1 MEEFNYQTRQERLR
15 TVSDL
20 LSQTELSSDKSKVSQ
35 IFDTLRSL
43 VVEIELLPGQQ
54 ISELEVAQA
63 FKTSKTPVREALIR
77 LEDAGL
83 VNIVP
88 KSGTYVTP
96 IRIDRYLEA
105 CFIRVNL
112 EIGAVRRA
120 AQRSFSSSEVFFERL
135 GRSLSRQEDAI
146 ARDDY
151 QEFFQLDEGFHRSF
165 YELAGLPGVWW
176 TVKGVQADVDRVRHL
191 KRINRIRKG
200 PQIIVQHRAIM
211 DAICSGNPAEAEK
224 ALLAHIGGLGS
235 EIETLSRQPG
245 LLEHIE
251 TLNAAV
257 KRPQPLR
264 A

>member
-1 MEEFNYQTRQERLR
+1 MAKIAVDRLR
-15 TVSDL
+15 TVSEL
-20 LSQTELSSDKSKVSQ
+20 LLDMRLSPEKSKVSQ
-35 IFDTLRSL
+35 IFDAIRALI
-43 VVEIELLPGQQ
+43 VEIKLLPGQQ
-54 ISELEVAQA
+54 ISELEVADA
-63 FKTSKTPVREALIR
+63 LETSKTPVREALIR

-83 VNIVP
+83 VRIVP

-96 IRIDRYLEA
+96 IRIDRYVEA

-120 AQRSFSSSEVFFERL
+120 ARKSHTSDADFCRELDEGIAEQEEV
-135 GRSLSRQEDAI
+135 I

-151 QEFFQLDEGFHRSF
+151 RRFFELDEAFHRAL
-165 YELAGLPGVWW
+165 YQLAGVPGVWW

-191 KRINRIRKG
+191 KTLRNIRKG
-200 PQIIVQHRAIM
+200 PQIIEQHRAIR
-211 DAICSGNPAEAEK
+211 DAIAAGSPADAET
-224 ALLAHIGGLGS
+224 ALLAHIGGLGT

-251 TLNAAV
+251 ILNAAV
-257 KRPQPLR
+257 KRPHLLR

>member
-1 MEEFNYQTRQERLR
+1 MEDSLALRHAERLR
-15 TVSDL
+15 SISDL
-20 LSQTELSSDKSKVSQ
+20 LLNVELSPNKSKVSQ
-35 IFDTLRSL
+35 IFEILKTL
-43 VVEIELLPGQQ
+43 VVEIRLLPGQQ
-54 ISELEVAQA
+54 ISELEVADA
-63 FKTSKTPVREALIR
+63 LKTSKTPVREALIR

-96 IRIDRYLEA
+96 IRIDRFLEA

-112 EIGAVRRA
+112 EIGAVRKA
-120 AQRSFSSSEVFFERL
+120 AQKYHSRPDAFSERL
-135 GRSLSRQEDAI
+135 NACLAQQEEAI
-146 ARDDY
+146 SRDDY
-151 QEFFQLDEGFHRSF
+151 RRFFELDEAFHRLF
-165 YELAGLPGVWW
+165 YELAGVPGVWW

-191 KRINRIRKG
+191 KRINNIRRG
-200 PQIIVQHRAIM
+200 PQIIAQHRAI
-211 DAICSGNPAEAEK
+211 AAALCAGNPAAAET
-224 ALLAHIGGLGS
+224 ALLAHLGGLGS

>member
-1 MEEFNYQTRQERLR
+1 MDELLIQAREARLR
-15 TVSDL
+15 SVSDL
-20 LSQTELSSDKSKVSQ
+20 LLDTRVSAGKSKVSQ
-35 IFDTLRSL
+35 IFDALKAL
-43 VVEIELLPGQQ
+43 VVEIRLLPGQQ
-54 ISELEVAQA
+54 ISELEVAEVLA
-63 FKTSKTPVREALIR
+63 VSKTPVREALIR

-96 IRIDRYLEA
+96 IRVDRYLEA

-112 EIGAVRRA
+112 EIGAVRKA
-120 AQRSFSSSEVFFERL
+120 AQKSHLAPGTFCARLNASIEQQEVAVEHDDRQAFF
-135 GRSLSRQEDAI
+135 D
-146 ARDDY
+146 
-151 QEFFQLDEGFHRSF
+151 LDEDFHRAF
-165 YELAGLPGVWW
+165 YELAGVPGAWW

-191 KRINRIRKG
+191 KTRNNIRKE
-200 PQIIVQHRAIM
+200 PLIIEQHRAIM
-211 DAICSGNPAEAEK
+211 DAICGGNPAAAET

>member
-1 MEEFNYQTRQERLR
+1 MGNPSIERLR
-15 TVSDL
+15 SVSEL
-20 LSQTELSSDKSKVSQ
+20 LLDMRLSDENSKVSQ
-35 IFDTLRSL
+35 IFERLRSL
-43 VVEIELLPGQQ
+43 IVEIKLLPGQQ
-54 ISELEVAQA
+54 ISELEVADA
-63 FKTSKTPVREALIR
+63 LETSKTPVREALIR

-83 VNIVP
+83 VRIVP

-96 IRIDRYLEA
+96 IRIDRYVEA

-120 AQRSFSSSEVFFERL
+120 ARK
-135 GRSLSRQEDAI
+135 SLTAGADFCQSLDDSLAEQQQSI

-151 QEFFQLDEGFHRSF
+151 SRFFELDEAFHRAL
-165 YELAGLPGVWW
+165 YRLAGVPGVWW

-191 KRINRIRKG
+191 KTLRNIRKG
-200 PQIIVQHRAIM
+200 PQIIEQHRAIR
-211 DAICSGNPAEAEK
+211 DAIGAGNPADAET
-224 ALLAHIGGLGS
+224 ALLSHIGGLGT

-257 KRPQPLR
+257 KRPHMLR

>member
-1 MEEFNYQTRQERLR
+1 MNRPLDNVRIAAPKS
-15 TVSDL
+15 VSEL
-20 LSQTELSSDKSKVSQ
+20 LQGVELTNQKSKVSQ
-35 IFDTLRSL
+35 IFDSLRSL
-43 VVEIELLPGQQ
+43 VVEIRLLPGQQ
-54 ISELEVAQA
+54 ISELEVADA
-63 FKTSKTPVREALIR
+63 LKTSKTPVREALIR
-77 LEDAGL
+77 LEDSGL
-83 VNIVP
+83 VSIVP

-105 CFIRVNL
+105 CFIRINL
-112 EIGAVRRA
+112 EIGAVRKA
-120 AQRSFSSSEVFFERL
+120 AQKSHSAGEAFSERL
-135 GRSLSRQEDAI
+135 NTNLALQEDAI

-151 QEFFQLDEGFHRSF
+151 KTFFRLDEDFHRSF
-165 YELAGLPGVWW
+165 YELAGVPGVWW

-191 KRINRIRKG
+191 KTLNNIRRG
-200 PQIIVQHRAIM
+200 PQIIDQHRAISE
-211 DAICSGNPAEAEK
+211 ALCTGNPAAAES

-251 TLNAAV
+251 KLNAAI